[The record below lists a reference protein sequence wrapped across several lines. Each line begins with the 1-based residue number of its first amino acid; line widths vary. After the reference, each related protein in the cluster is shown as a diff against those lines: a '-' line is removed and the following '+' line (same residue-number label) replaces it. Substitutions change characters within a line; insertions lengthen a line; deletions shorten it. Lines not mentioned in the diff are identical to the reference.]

1 MSPLDPKIVLLKKV
15 GVSRHLHGWGL
26 PIQAL
31 ARQVI
36 PVLVETGP
44 SQSLPCTVVLCI
56 WYSAR
61 NINSV

>member
-1 MSPLDPKIVLLKKV
+1 MSPLDPNIVLLKKV

-31 ARQVI
+31 ARQVFTGI

-44 SQSLPCTVVLCI
+44 S
-56 WYSAR
+56 
-61 NINSV
+61 